1 MDYIRILQYY
11 GSHAL
16 PVLRWW
22 GLLGAMLTKE
32 FSWGLLDAVCLLLL
46 YQTNTWNCH
55 QRVSLSVCLRVC
67 VCVCLHVC
75 VCVYVFVCVC
85 AFCLV
90 QQVDSLRCSILR
102 IWPLLVSS
110 SEHCW
115 NIVWTLHFLG
125 YQWVCG
131 RCISRLACFE
141 QIDEIAQFGPLLLP
155 GSFQGF
161 QKKCLVCTELWTS
174 HWNCLACTA

>member
-1 MDYIRILQYY
+1 MRPTWCRM
-11 GSHAL
+11 STPTL
-16 PVLRWW
+16 PDKHLK
-22 GLLGAMLTKE
+22 LSSA
-32 FSWGLLDAVCLLLL
+32 CL
-46 YQTNTWNCH
+46 
-55 QRVSLSVCLRVC
+55 SLCVSVCVC
-67 VCVCLHVC
+67 VSVFVCVCLHVC
-75 VCVYVFVCVC
+75 VC
-85 AFCLV
+85 AFWCLV

-161 QKKCLVCTELWTS
+161 QKNMFGLRWTLNVALKLLGLYCLVLPVQVTEKDPQISTEAFEHRVVL
-174 HWNCLACTA
+174 